1 MEVRATIPS
10 DFDGFEPIEDVKLAY
25 SDEYICATMLSGGK
39 PLIIG
44 GIKEVG
50 DLGLVTLMISK
61 DVKRTR
67 LIYETAKK
75 GLCELMR
82 QSKSKRF
89 IALIQK
95 DFTIGKRFASVFGFS
110 DTGKE
115 ASNELY
121 DCHIYEYRVG

>member
-25 SDEYICATMLSGGK
+25 SEEYICATMLSDGK

-82 QSKSKRF
+82 QSK
-89 IALIQK
+89 AK
-95 DFTIGKRFASVFGFS
+95 DLLL
-110 DTGKE
+110 
-115 ASNELY
+115 LY
-121 DCHIYEYRVG
+121 RKTLQ